1 MQVFQLIERLM
12 DLDPNAEV
20 HFSYN
25 YGDHWRTEVAPVVGE
40 VREGPQ
46 LVVDVLAVRVARHG
60 ARRQHL
66 QRAVEHPGRGR
77 ALGVARQ
84 VLLRHDEETGDY
96 LESVRRVVV
105 LG

>member
-25 YGDHWRTEVAPVVGE
+25 YGDHWHTEVAPTVGSVDEGVVKYSE
-40 VREGPQ
+40 YHRMDRLMDENEMYEEEG
-46 LVVDVLAVRVARHG
+46 DFEG
-60 ARRQHL
+60 
-66 QRAVEHPGRGR
+66 
-77 ALGVARQ
+77 
-84 VLLRHDEETGDY
+84 T
-96 LESVRRVVV
+96 RRVVV